1 MACLTTADS
10 DVAGEETKE
19 ALLQTL
25 GTGMARPRGLESRP
39 AARAGRGGGV
49 LPDPFIHIVLRRG
62 GRLISR
68 RLHQVEP
75 ATVDGDGLS
84 VDEGGMVRDKEEHA
98 VGYVLREPQP
108 ADC

>member
-1 MACLTTADS
+1 MSGNHEDTVHGSLHVWRQRLMACLTTADS

-49 LPDPFIHIVLRRG
+49 LPDPFIHI
-62 GRLISR
+62 
-68 RLHQVEP
+68 
-75 ATVDGDGLS
+75 
-84 VDEGGMVRDKEEHA
+84 
-98 VGYVLREPQP
+98 
-108 ADC
+108 